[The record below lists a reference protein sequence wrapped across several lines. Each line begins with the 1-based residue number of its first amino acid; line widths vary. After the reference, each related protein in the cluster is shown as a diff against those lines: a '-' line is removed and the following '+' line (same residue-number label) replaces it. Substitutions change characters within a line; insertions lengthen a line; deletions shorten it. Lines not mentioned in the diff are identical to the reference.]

1 MPGGLYPPLS
11 ISQSWPTPNY
21 QDAVTQGTALI
32 DLAIALYAIAFVTVV
47 ARLWARVV
55 VTYDVGLD
63 DVLVVVAMA
72 RAGYRSSA
80 GFLKLILLDSFDR
93 PCDCN
98 WFR

>member
-11 ISQSWPTPNY
+11 ISQSWPAPNY
-21 QDAVTQGTALI
+21 DDPVTQGTALI
-32 DLAIALYAIAFVTVV
+32 ELTITLYAIALITVL

-72 RAGYRSSA
+72 RAGYQ
-80 GFLKLILLDSFDR
+80 
-93 PCDCN
+93 
-98 WFR
+98 